1 MFAVTIAARN
11 HDRARSVLPVLLNY
25 CKAVIQASERPSR
38 ACEVVVFELLGACS
52 SMMASFAGRRRRRR
66 QFADEMM
73 GALRLLFALEPACAD
88 AYFGGIA
95 HELDA
100 LIETSAERIAS
111 PASWDVLCKLLSA
124 KPC

>member
-1 MFAVTIAARN
+1 
-11 HDRARSVLPVLLNY
+11 
-25 CKAVIQASERPSR
+25 
-38 ACEVVVFELLGACS
+38 
-52 SMMASFAGRRRRRR
+52 
-66 QFADEMM
+66 MM

-111 PASWDVLCKLLSA
+111 PASWDVLVNCSA
-124 KPC
+124 SARHPARAEKGFGIIENHARRRTRERV

>member
-1 MFAVTIAARN
+1 
-11 HDRARSVLPVLLNY
+11 
-25 CKAVIQASERPSR
+25 
-38 ACEVVVFELLGACS
+38 
-52 SMMASFAGRRRRRR
+52 MASSSAAAADDDV
-66 QFADEMM
+66 ADEMM

-124 KPC
+124 SARHTRGCGGAS